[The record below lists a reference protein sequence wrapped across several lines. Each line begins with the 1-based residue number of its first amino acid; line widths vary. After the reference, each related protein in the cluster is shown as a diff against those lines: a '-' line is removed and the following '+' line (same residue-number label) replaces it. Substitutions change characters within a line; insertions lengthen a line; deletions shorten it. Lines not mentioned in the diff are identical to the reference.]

1 VSQSVRFIVVR
12 HAESVWNQQGIL
24 QGQLE
29 SPTSARGLRQI
40 DALLGALKD
49 YTFSAVISS
58 PSQRALTTAR
68 AIAQH
73 HSAPLHLDSRLH
85 EQHLGRFQALTA
97 TQIRWPVYSG
107 FYMAL
112 IFNNHLPA
120 TARPIAAFHFFI
132 VRIIRCGP
140 KPGVRPPIYCAT
152 ICCEFVPTGNFC
164 CRTGF
169 TSPRWLLYA
178 IVWLSLHIV
187 LDSSRFLAKPR

>member
-1 VSQSVRFIVVR
+1 MSQSVRFIVVR

-40 DALLGALKD
+40 DALLGALND

-97 TQIRWPVYSG
+97 TQITQHDPVSG
-107 FYMAL
+107 AAL
-112 IFNNHLPA
+112 LAGDVAAVPPGGRKRA
-120 TARPIAAFHFFI
+120 GRGKQAASGAARLGGAQRYVCLRCDARQYAGRFTLAFTW
-132 VRIIRCGP
+132 R
-140 KPGVRPPIYCAT
+140 
-152 ICCEFVPTGNFC
+152 
-164 CRTGF
+164 
-169 TSPRWLLYA
+169 
-178 IVWLSLHIV
+178 
-187 LDSSRFLAKPR
+187 